1 MTFVSWLVIGL
12 IFMFSE
18 FATGTFY
25 LLAIG
30 FAFAYPAIA
39 AYMGASTGMQMAALG
54 TGALAHSLIVMIV
67 RKLRAPATPVNIPE
81 DIGQRVEVIE
91 WLDESSARVMH
102 RGTEWDADKARA
114 EMPDAAYGI
123 IKSVQGSRLVI
134 TTE

>member
-1 MTFVSWLVIGL
+1 MTFISWLVFGI
-12 IFMFSE
+12 IFMFAE
-18 FATGTFY
+18 FATGNFY
-25 LLAIG
+25 ILAIG
-30 FAFAYPAIA
+30 LAFAYPALA
-39 AYMGASTGMQMAALG
+39 AYTGASIGMQMAVLG
-54 TGALAHSLIVMIV
+54 AGALVHALIVFIV
-67 RKLRAPATPVNIPE
+67 RKLGTSRKPANTPS

-114 EMPDAAYGI
+114 EMPEASHGI